1 MQPPPSAQRSD
12 LVLSPRYPKACRDP
26 FQIPEENY
34 LGPDFDPEQHFLV
47 VTSSAT
53 SSLPPSWSLSRPSLP
68 SSLSWPCGPLYE
80 HLLIDLRTPCIDVRN
95 IATIARKQIDTTR
108 VKFVVELLAGG
119 TRPRASPS
127 LHAGVAI
134 TVPRSGALLAG
145 LATAVGPA
153 SRQAAALC

>member
-12 LVLSPRYPKACRDP
+12 LVLSPRYPKACRGP

-53 SSLPPSWSLSRPSLP
+53 SSLPPSWSLSRSSLP

-80 HLLIDLRTPCIDVRN
+80 HLLIDLRTPCIGMRN
-95 IATIARKQIDTTR
+95 IATIPRKQIDTT
-108 VKFVVELLAGG
+108 
-119 TRPRASPS
+119 
-127 LHAGVAI
+127 
-134 TVPRSGALLAG
+134 
-145 LATAVGPA
+145 
-153 SRQAAALC
+153 SREVC